1 MYVYKINENMLISYM
16 YTFQRGGNVAFK
28 KEKRKRKEKKKKRKR
43 KETELCTA
51 MQKGATR
58 CNLFEWHILSKCLLH
73 QFISYLSVPNVFI
86 VGKTTYL
93 TIG

>member
-1 MYVYKINENMLISYM
+1 MYII
-16 YTFQRGGNVAFK
+16 
-28 KEKRKRKEKKKKRKR
+28 KRKEKEKKKKRNREKRKR